1 MGLQEY
7 RRKRNFRES
16 AEPKGNKKTSHENE
30 LQFVVQEHHA
40 SHLHYDF
47 RLEVEGVLKSW
58 AVPKGP
64 SLDPSEKRLAV
75 QVEDHPFEYRTF
87 EGTIPKG
94 SYGAGTVKIW
104 DNGTYHAE
112 GSSNRQES
120 ERLMLRGLQKGHLNF
135 YMNGRKL
142 NGGFSLV
149 RMHGDQSNQ
158 WLLIKK
164 NDEYASTSS
173 SVIKSIS
180 SNQHIPSS
188 SSKVKNSLSP
198 EANPAKMPSGV
209 KPMLATLVDEPFDDK
224 DWIFEIKWDGYRALA
239 EIHKDRVH
247 LYSRNFQSFDR
258 RFPPLVDDLNSIK
271 VDALLDGEI
280 VVLDEQGK
288 PSFQL
293 VQNYQKNQIGT
304 LIYYVFDLLYLEGHD
319 IRTVP
324 LIKRKELLKKLL
336 PDTPHIRF
344 CDHVQKRGIDFFKA
358 ASQKGLEGII
368 AKQSQSVYQTG
379 RSRTWLKIKIHHR
392 QEAIICGFTL
402 PQGSREKFGSLLL
415 GVYDHEDLIYTGHTG
430 SGFDRQMLIDV
441 NERLQPLI
449 QSKCPFASLP
459 KLRSK
464 TTWVKPEIVC
474 EVSFAEWTKSGLM
487 RQAIFV
493 NIREDKKAKE
503 VVREHT
509 LPVKNTLEKHALL
522 SDHSSQPLKIKG
534 KKETS
539 AGVKLVHLDKVFW
552 PDEGYTKGD
561 LINYYQQVAPLILPY
576 LKDRPEILRR
586 YPNGIEGPSFYQ
598 KEAGGVPAWVRTEMI
613 QHENR
618 QVHYAFI
625 EDEKSL
631 LSIINLGCI
640 DLNPFNSRFQSLHNP
655 DYLVM
660 DLDPEGV
667 TFEAVIEVAR
677 TIHSLLE
684 KWKIPS
690 ICKTSGATGMHIYIP
705 MEAHYTYEEVKQ
717 FGKLIAHIVH
727 DAQPDL
733 TSLERSPSKRQERV
747 YLDYLQNNFGQSIVA
762 PYSIRPLPGAPVST
776 PLKWSE
782 VKAGLNPIDFTI
794 KTAPN
799 RFAKVGDLFKP
810 VLGKGINLQSILKKI
825 KL

>member
-7 RRKRNFRES
+7 RKKRNFRES
-16 AEPKGNKKTSHENE
+16 AEPKSKKNSSLENE
-30 LQFVVQEHHA
+30 LEFVVQEHHA

-47 RLEVEGVLKSW
+47 RLEVGGVLKSW

-75 QVEDHPFEYRTF
+75 QVEDHPFDYRTF

-94 SYGAGTVKIW
+94 NYGAGTVKIW
-104 DNGTYHAE
+104 DHGTYSAE
-112 GSSNRQES
+112 GASNRQES
-120 ERLMLRGLQKGHLNF
+120 ERLLLKGLQEGHLNF
-135 YMNGRKL
+135 NMKGRKL
-142 NGGFSLV
+142 KGAFSLV
-149 RMHGDQSNQ
+149 RMRGDQGKQ

-164 NDEYASTSS
+164 NDGYANTSS
-173 SVIKSIS
+173 SAKKLTS
-180 SNQHIPSS
+180 SDQHTPSYP
-188 SSKVKNSLSP
+188 SKDKNSLP
-198 EANPAKMPSGV
+198 PQEMPVKMPSDV

-224 DWIFEIKWDGYRALA
+224 DWIFEVKWDGYRALA
-239 EIHKDRVH
+239 EIHKNDVH
-247 LYSRNFQSFDR
+247 LYSRNLQSFDH
-258 RFPPLVDDLNSIK
+258 RFSALVDDLNSIK

-304 LIYYVFDLLYLEGHD
+304 LIYYVFDLLYLEGRD
-319 IRTVP
+319 IRTLP

-336 PDTPHIRF
+336 PNAPHIRF
-344 CDHVQKRGIDFFKA
+344 CDHVKTRGIDFFKA
-358 ASQKGLEGII
+358 AYQEGLEGII

-379 RSRTWLKIKIHHR
+379 RSRAWLKIKTHQR
-392 QEAIICGFTL
+392 QEAIICGFT
-402 PQGSREKFGSLLL
+402 PPKGSREKFGSLLL
-415 GVYDHEDLIYTGHTG
+415 GVYDHENLIYSGRTG
-430 SGFDRQMLIDV
+430 SGFDRQKLIDV
-441 NERLQPLI
+441 NERLRPLI
-449 QSKCPFASLP
+449 QSKCPFASIP

-464 TTWVKPEIVC
+464 ITWVKPEIVC
-474 EVSFAEWTKSGLM
+474 EVTFAEWTKSGLM

-493 NIREDKKAKE
+493 DIREDKKADE
-503 VVREHT
+503 VVRENT
-509 LPVKNTLEKHALL
+509 LSVKKTLEKDALL
-522 SDHSSQPLKIKG
+522 SDHSSQPLNFKG
-534 KKETS
+534 KKGTS
-539 AGVKLVHLDKVFW
+539 TGIKLTHLDKVFW

-561 LINYYQQVAPLILPY
+561 LIGYYQQVAPLILPY

-586 YPNGIEGPSFYQ
+586 YPNGIEGASFYQ
-598 KEAGGVPAWVRTEMI
+598 KEAGGVQTSVRTEMI

-625 EDEKSL
+625 DDERSL

-640 DLNPFNSRFQSLHNP
+640 DLNPFNSRFQSLHAP
-655 DYLVM
+655 DYLII

-667 TFEAVIEVAR
+667 TFEAVIEVAQ

-690 ICKTSGATGMHIYIP
+690 VCKTSGATGMHIYIP
-705 MEAHYTYEEVKQ
+705 MGAHYTYDEVKQ
-717 FGKLIAHIVH
+717 FGKLIAQIVH
-727 DAQPDL
+727 EAQPDL
-733 TSLERSPSKRQERV
+733 TSLERSPSKRQEKV
-747 YLDYLQNNFGQSIVA
+747 YLDYLQNNFGQTIVA

-794 KTAPN
+794 KNAPK
-799 RFAKVGDLFKP
+799 RFKKVGDLFKL
-810 VLGKGINLQSILKKI
+810 VLGKGINLQSILKTH
-825 KL
+825 LN